1 MGNNKIEKIDN
12 KTNKVIFIVCLIVI
26 GISIGALI
34 IVNVKSNSFK
44 IEHENT
50 EIIAIDNE
58 HILHHFFT
66 IDGKE
71 YTCVNSIDNEENEKL
86 LKKYNG
92 DENKAYNSK
101 EYYDLLSVER
111 CLKEQKN
118 SQNIIIFIVIGFSTI
133 LAISSARTL
142 SKKTMDNKN

>member
-44 IEHENT
+44 IENENT

-86 LKKYNG
+86 L
-92 DENKAYNSK
+92 
-101 EYYDLLSVER
+101 
-111 CLKEQKN
+111 
-118 SQNIIIFIVIGFSTI
+118 
-133 LAISSARTL
+133 
-142 SKKTMDNKN
+142 